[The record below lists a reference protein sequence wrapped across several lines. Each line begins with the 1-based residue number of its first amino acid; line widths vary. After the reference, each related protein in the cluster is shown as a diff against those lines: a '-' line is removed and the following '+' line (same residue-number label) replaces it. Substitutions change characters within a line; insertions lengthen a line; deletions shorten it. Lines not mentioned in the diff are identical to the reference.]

1 MVADLL
7 AALDGKPGES
17 TQVVTP
23 KQERQA
29 R

>member
-1 MVADLL
+1 VADLL

-17 TQVVTP
+17 TQVVTS